1 MLLFI
6 KINLYGYVA
15 IILLKN
21 KNKLI
26 KILKVNSQTGT
37 HL

>member
-15 IILLKN
+15 IILLN